1 MSNPEINPRINP
13 ETNMDYKAEGVLSIQ
28 DCARLYKLS
37 TVTIRKWIK
46 KGQLSATISNNQYL
60 IRKEDIEKLLQEK
73 GLIYTNPR
81 IIPETN
87 TETNTWINT
96 ETNPKVSEI
105 NPKEPEINPIIDQT
119 NLVNE
124 LRREI
129 EFLQEKISSLERTI
143 AILERDKEFLQ
154 GQVQNLTNTINILT
168 TKQLPPPGQG
178 LFTRLKNLFKK

>member
-1 MSNPEINPRINP
+1 
-13 ETNMDYKAEGVLSIQ
+13 MDYNAEGVLSIQ
-28 DCARLYKLS
+28 NCARLYKLS

-73 GLIYTNPR
+73 GLIHTNPR

-87 TETNTWINT
+87 METNETNTETNTRINTEINT

-154 GQVQNLTNTINILT
+154 GQVQNLTNTLY
-168 TKQLPPPGQG
+168 
-178 LFTRLKNLFKK
+178 

>member
-1 MSNPEINPRINP
+1 
-13 ETNMDYKAEGVLSIQ
+13 MDYNAEGVLSIQ
-28 DCARLYKLS
+28 NCARLYKLS

-73 GLIYTNPR
+73 GLIHTNPR

-87 TETNTWINT
+87 TETNTRINTEINT

-143 AILERDKEFLQ
+143 AILERDRNSSR
-154 GQVQNLTNTINILT
+154 GRSRILPIPSISI
-168 TKQLPPPGQG
+168 LHSAGIA
-178 LFTRLKNLFKK
+178 

>member
-73 GLIYTNPR
+73 GLIHTNPR

-87 TETNTWINT
+87 TETNTRINTEINT

-143 AILERDKEFLQ
+143 AILERDRNSSR
-154 GQVQNLTNTINILT
+154 GRSRILPIPSISI
-168 TKQLPPPGQG
+168 LHSAGIA
-178 LFTRLKNLFKK
+178 